1 MISARTGHVANGLYV
16 AGLSWSPV
24 FLLDSSR
31 PILFE
36 AGFSCAARL
45 YERDIRHV
53 LDKKSP
59 EVLFITHV
67 HWDHCGTT
75 GHLQRSFPGL
85 KVAASKEAASIV
97 SRPSAQR
104 RMTELGRTVIPTVR
118 TFEGQDAVDQ
128 SLVVD
133 EPFEAFAVDVPLE
146 DGQVIEVSQ
155 DLHVQVVATPGHT
168 RDHVSFYIPERKIII
183 GGEAAGCLEPA
194 GTIDVEFLVDY
205 DAYLASLKRLRRLP
219 AEVFTQGHHYVFVGQ
234 ESVEQFLDRSIEA
247 TERFASRVQEL
258 LRSEAGDVEQVMR
271 RIKVEEYDPK
281 PGLKQPDD
289 AYLLNLRAQVT
300 HLAERMKRG

>member
-1 MISARTGHVANGLYV
+1 MVSAHTGHVANGLHV
-16 AGLSWSPV
+16 AGLNWSPV
-24 FLLDSSR
+24 FLLEGHR

-45 YERDIRHV
+45 YERDIRRV
-53 LDKKSP
+53 LDKRFP

-75 GHLQRSFPGL
+75 RHLQRSFPGL

-97 SRPSAQR
+97 SRSSAQR
-104 RMTELGRTVIPTVR
+104 RMTELGRTVVPTVR
-118 TFEGQDAVDQ
+118 TFEGVDQ
-128 SLVVD
+128 SLVEE
-133 EPFEAFAVDVPLE
+133 EPFEAFSVDMPLE
-146 DGQVIEVSQ
+146 EGQVIEVGR
-155 DLHVQVVATPGHT
+155 DLHVEVLATPGHT
-168 RDHVSFYIPERKIII
+168 RDHLSFYIPERKIIV

-205 DAYLASLKRLRRLP
+205 DAYLASLKRLRALP
-219 AEVFTQGHHYVFVGQ
+219 ADVFTQGHHYVFVGR
-234 ESVEQFLDRSIEA
+234 ESVEAFLDRSIEA
-247 TERFASRVQEL
+247 TERFASRVHEL
-258 LRSEAGDVEQVMR
+258 LRSEAGDVDRVMR
-271 RIKVEEYDPK
+271 QIKAEQYDPK

-300 HLAERMKRG
+300 HLAERMNR